1 MLRSPPGIAVEGM
14 NSFVIERSGAGGLLQ
29 RIGLLRRLIEV
40 VAGERI
46 LLGVENLLQSFAY
59 VLSD

>member
-1 MLRSPPGIAVEGM
+1 M

>member
-1 MLRSPPGIAVEGM
+1 M
-14 NSFVIERSGAGGLLQ
+14 NSFVIERSGAGGGGLLQ